1 MYMNNSVENKRKS
14 DSQKLYLNF
23 FFYRKFINQN
33 AKMLNHLLKCD
44 R

>member
-14 DSQKLYLNF
+14 DSQKLCLN

-33 AKMLNHLLKCD
+33 AFNAKPPFKM
-44 R
+44 